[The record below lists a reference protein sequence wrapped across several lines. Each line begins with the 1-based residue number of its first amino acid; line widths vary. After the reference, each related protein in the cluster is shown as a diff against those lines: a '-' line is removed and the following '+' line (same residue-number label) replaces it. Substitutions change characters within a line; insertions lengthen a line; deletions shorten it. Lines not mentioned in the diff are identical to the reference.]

1 MSDHGANGTTYIVS
15 DGELVLHLED
25 AGDGW
30 YAVSTPLDPEVHTQ
44 AKSIPEAFE
53 MARDAMQ
60 SLRGARAKHEGQIED
75 AIKESAWSCGSGTF
89 WRRH

>member
-1 MSDHGANGTTYIVS
+1 MVRMSAPDPNGTIYVVS

-60 SLRGARAKHEGQIED
+60 ALRESRAKYMGQIED
-75 AIKESAWSCGSGTF
+75 AMKESD
-89 WRRH
+89 